1 MIGKREC
8 LKDVNWSKL
17 KEKVGVK
24 KLTSL
29 LSDAQLVG
37 LENWTML
44 PYMTEVWNGLID
56 EIIPNIS
63 NNHDKYI
70 FLI

>member
-1 MIGKREC
+1 
-8 LKDVNWSKL
+8 
-17 KEKVGVK
+17 
-24 KLTSL
+24 
-29 LSDAQLVG
+29 
-37 LENWTML
+37 ML

-70 FLI
+70 FFDLADPENRLKNDILEALSVIKKFSNKFKVILGLNEKEAYEIG

>member
-44 PYMTEVWNGLID
+44 PYMTEVWNG
-56 EIIPNIS
+56 
-63 NNHDKYI
+63 
-70 FLI
+70 